1 MTKKSNQRLT
11 AFAIVMIL
19 ALLAANAYLLFTK
32 VEQEKLIQKQN
43 SELIEGKNLYVELE
57 KEYYESLRDLEE
69 MKDSN
74 KDLNQLIDNQKED
87 LRIQKNR
94 IAGLIE
100 DAKASKNNYEVA
112 RDEIR
117 KLREQTNQY
126 LAQIASLQRKNSD
139 LKNVNQTLNEDKRIL
154 EGVVEN
160 VQSQNEQ
167 LTAVKTSLTEKNV
180 GLENE
185 KQALE
190 KKVDIASM
198 IRVHNISGYGYKIT
212 NAGKMNEKQKAKYV
226 DGISVCYN
234 ILPNDLITES
244 NEEFFVRIVN
254 PMGETIAIEDEGS
267 GVLTENRSNEKVRY
281 TISQNVA
288 YEQKEVNK
296 CVRWAPD
303 QASFAPGVYKL
314 EVYNKGYLAGTGDFV
329 LK

>member
-1 MTKKSNQRLT
+1 MSKKTNQRLT

-19 ALLAANAYLLFTK
+19 ALLATNAYLLFTK

-43 SELIEGKNLYVELE
+43 SELIEGKNLYVDLE
-57 KEYYESLRDLEE
+57 KEYYESLSDLED
-69 MKDSN
+69 MKSNN
-74 KDLNQLIDNQKED
+74 KDLNQLIDNQKDD
-87 LRIQKNR
+87 LKIQKSR

-100 DAKASKNNYEVA
+100 DAKNSKNNYEVA

-160 VQSQNEQ
+160 VQSQNVQ
-167 LTAVKTSLTEKNV
+167 LAAVKTSLTEKNV

-185 KQALE
+185 RESLI

-198 IRVHNISGYGYKIT
+198 IRVHNITGFGYKIT
-212 NAGKMNEKQKAKYV
+212 NSGKMNEKQKAKYV
-226 DGISVCYN
+226 DGISICYN

-244 NEEFFVRIVN
+244 NEEFFVRIVS
-254 PMGETIAIEDEGS
+254 PMGETMAIEDLGS

-303 QASFAPGVYKL
+303 QETFAPGIYKL